1 MDIALVKDKDKTQD
15 SETTEDTKEGK
26 NQVQNNHNHNIIF
39 KDNMQ
44 NHNIGLIL
52 ILTGLKKYSDKG
64 AQFFKIIYLKRIQG
78 QTDKYWLIF
87 HVPFG

>member
-1 MDIALVKDKDKTQD
+1 
-15 SETTEDTKEGK
+15 
-26 NQVQNNHNHNIIF
+26 
-39 KDNMQ
+39 MQ